1 MRIPQVTDRMKE
13 APTQVLRAVFGGIG
27 QLLLIADRIRNR
39 EEDGE
44 REQDL
49 ARDSAAKAKDPAS
62 KPAPAPAAP
71 QESRWRSLDKTGNVR
86 LLGADDPADGEAD
99 AEERERGPAP
109 AAPEPEPEFQAAGPQ
124 LQPSPAEPEPEFQEA
139 GPQLQPAPAE
149 PEFQAAEPQLQ
160 PSPAEPDLKP
170 EPETEPAAVPLAPLP
185 WPNYDELSFAS
196 LRGRLRSLSQA
207 QLRVLIEYERV
218 NANRE
223 NVLEM
228 FERRIAKLELSED

>member
-39 EEDGE
+39 EEEGE

-49 ARDSAAKAKDPAS
+49 AGASAAKAEDPAR

-99 AEERERGPAP
+99 ADERERGPAL
-109 AAPEPEPEFQAAGPQ
+109 AAPEPEPEPELQAAGPQLQPSPAEPAPEPEPELQAAGPQ
-124 LQPSPAEPEPEFQEA
+124 LQPSPAEPE
-139 GPQLQPAPAE
+139 
-149 PEFQAAEPQLQ
+149 
-160 PSPAEPDLKP
+160 LKP
-170 EPETEPAAVPLAPLP
+170 EPEPEPEPEPAVVPLAPLP
-185 WPNYDELSFAS
+185 LPNYDELSFAS

-207 QLRVLIEYERV
+207 QLCVLIEYERV